1 MNATELNEI
10 ARTLDGLELGAP
22 QVHRNLALFPL
33 LADNGSEPGYVLL
46 DEALEKNLARV
57 TEISQAGSV
66 PELAFE
72 NGSAEKIL
80 LVDGDELVGAK
91 QNRVL
96 NLSILVGGGRKIV
109 IPVSCVEQ
117 GRWSYRSGA
126 FAAAKRTMFAKARA
140 KKMARVSESLRST
153 GTRRS
158 NQGEVWEDVA
168 AMVESSGARS
178 ATMAM
183 SDAYETRERDLAG
196 YAEAFR
202 AEPRQRG
209 AVIALDGKVAG
220 LELFDSADTFSKFLE
235 KLIRS
240 YALEAVQTGNA
251 KALAPSEAEVHRFIE
266 TMKATSAERFAA
278 VGEGEDIRLRG
289 VGITGG
295 ALAAEGRLVHLAGYA
310 VQP

>member
-1 MNATELNEI
+1 MHATTLNEI
-10 ARTLDGLELGAP
+10 TRALDGLELGAP

-33 LADNGSEPGYVLL
+33 LAEGGSEPGYVLL

-57 TEISQAGSV
+57 TEVSQAGSV

-126 FAAAKRTMFAKARA
+126 FSSAKRTMFARARA
-140 KKMARVSESLRST
+140 KKMVRVSESLRFS

-178 ATMAM
+178 ATMSMA
-183 SDAYETRERDLAG
+183 DAYETRERDLAG
-196 YAEAFR
+196 YAKAFR

-209 AVIALDGKVAG
+209 AVIALEGKVTG
-220 LELFDSADTFSKFLE
+220 LELFDSAATFAKFLD
-235 KLIRS
+235 KLVRS
-240 YALEAVQTGNA
+240 YALEAVQAGSTR
-251 KALAPSEAEVHRFIE
+251 ALAPSEADVRRFIE
-266 TMKATSAERFAA
+266 AMKAAAAERFGAL
-278 VGEGEDIRLRG
+278 GEGEDIRLRG
-289 VGITGG
+289 DGIAGG
-295 ALAAEGRLVHLAGYA
+295 ALAADGRLVHLAGYA